1 MESLLILLAIVAL
14 QVGAAWLKKRVGKS
28 KNPSLPED
36 ESPEE
41 YLDEREERNDSPSDA
56 ETSDSLQDLIRK
68 FREEQAK
75 ALDDSEGTAE
85 ETPSEYVDEPIP
97 EELPKPEP
105 ILVSPR
111 PSESVEKEHASER
124 VFEDRFPSVAESTC
138 LPFPEKKAE
147 TEPSSASTAS
157 VDKPEF
163 ERKLKPATVRTKFE
177 FSKENARK
185 GFLWARVLE
194 DPRFKRRFPMP
205 LSRR

>member
-14 QVGAAWLKKRVGKS
+14 QVGAAWLKKRVGES
-28 KNPSLPED
+28 KNLSEPEN
-36 ESPEE
+36 EPPEE
-41 YLDEREERNDSPSDA
+41 YLDEREEENGSPSDA

-75 ALDDSEGTAE
+75 TLDDSEGNFE
-85 ETPSEYVDEPIP
+85 ESSPEYADESVP
-97 EELPKPEP
+97 EELPEPEP
-105 ILVSPR
+105 VLVAPR
-111 PSESVEKEHASER
+111 SSKPVEKESASEK
-124 VFEDRFPSVAESTC
+124 VFEDRFPSVAESSC

-147 TEPSSASTAS
+147 AEQVSPS
-157 VDKPEF
+157 VEPEF
-163 ERKLKPATVRTKFE
+163 ERSLKPSVIRATKFE

-194 DPRFKRRFPMP
+194 DPRFKRRFPMT

>member
-14 QVGAAWLKKRVGKS
+14 QVGAAWLKKRVGEN
-28 KNPSLPED
+28 KNPSLPEN
-36 ESPEE
+36 EPPEE
-41 YLDEREERNDSPSDA
+41 YLDEREEENDSPSDA

-75 ALDDSEGTAE
+75 TLDDFEGTSE
-85 ETPSEYVDEPIP
+85 ETSPEYADEPVS
-97 EELPKPEP
+97 EELPEPEP
-105 ILVSPR
+105 VLVSPR

-147 TEPSSASTAS
+147 TEQVSSSTAS
-157 VDKPEF
+157 AAPEL
-163 ERKLKPATVRTKFE
+163 ERRLKPASVRAKFE

>member
-14 QVGAAWLKKRVGKS
+14 QVGAAWLKKRVGES
-28 KNPSLPED
+28 KNPSVSENEP
-36 ESPEE
+36 PEE
-41 YLDEREERNDSPSDA
+41 YDEREEENDSPSDA

-75 ALDDSEGTAE
+75 TLDDSEENSE
-85 ETPSEYVDEPIP
+85 EMPSEYSDDPVP
-97 EELPKPEP
+97 EVLPEP
-105 ILVSPR
+105 EPVLVSPR
-111 PSESVEKEHASER
+111 SSEPIEKENVSGK

-147 TEPSSASTAS
+147 TEPFSPSAAS
-157 VDKPEF
+157 ADKPEF
-163 ERKLKPATVRTKFE
+163 ERHLKSATVRTNFE

-194 DPRFKRRFPMP
+194 DPRFKRRSPMP
-205 LSRR
+205 LSCRR

>member
-85 ETPSEYVDEPIP
+85 ETLSEYVDEPIP

-105 ILVSPR
+105 SWSLPVH
-111 PSESVEKEHASER
+111 PSLSKR
-124 VFEDRFPSVAESTC
+124 NM
-138 LPFPEKKAE
+138 LP
-147 TEPSSASTAS
+147 
-157 VDKPEF
+157 
-163 ERKLKPATVRTKFE
+163 
-177 FSKENARK
+177 K
-185 GFLWARVLE
+185 GFLKTAFRAL
-194 DPRFKRRFPMP
+194 PNRPACLSRKRRRKPNRLRLPP
-205 LSRR
+205 LLWINLNSNGN